1 MGRGQG
7 SPGGPP
13 GAGAQG
19 PEPLCP
25 AASWEGFGRQG
36 PGPHSAHTDR
46 PPLRVSQTRCHPPQ
60 AHAGA
65 CLPSL
70 AAGGWEAN
78 ARPQSESPL
87 IQPPWQ
93 GELRPALSTAGPAG
107 PAGRVGTVCGQDH
120 RAPLARSLHSLES
133 CHPHFTM
140 GGWGS
145 ERCTVGTWC
154 GLRKSLSL
162 QGPQREGPMAT
173 CWLLGSDQLSPP
185 NPLATVPAL
194 RPWSP

>member
-7 SPGGPP
+7 RPGGPQ

-65 CLPSL
+65 RLPSL
-70 AAGGWEAN
+70 AAGGWEGN

-93 GELRPALSTAGPAG
+93 GELRPA
-107 PAGRVGTVCGQDH
+107 GRVGTVCGQVT
-120 RAPLARSLHSLES
+120 AQLGELSPPLS
-133 CHPHFTM
+133 M

-162 QGPQREGPMAT
+162 QGPQKEGPMAT
-173 CWLLGSDQLSPP
+173 CWLLGSDQRSSP